1 MKKLLNFKKKW
12 LKLLKYYKYF
22 KLIILQKKSL
32 KERIE
37 WGKEQREKG
46 NEYYKQKVF
55 EKV

>member
-1 MKKLLNFKKKW
+1 MAKAAKILQVFLN
-12 LKLLKYYKYF
+12 
-22 KLIILQKKSL
+22 ILQKKSL

-46 NEYYKQKVF
+46 NEYYKQKIF